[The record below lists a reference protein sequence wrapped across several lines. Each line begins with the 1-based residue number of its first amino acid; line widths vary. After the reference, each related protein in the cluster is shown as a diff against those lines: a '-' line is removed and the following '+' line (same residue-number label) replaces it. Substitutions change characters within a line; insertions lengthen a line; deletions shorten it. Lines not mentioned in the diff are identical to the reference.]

1 MAKVPEA
8 GLTPVQFEILEV
20 AWAAVDGAAAD
31 DSAAEGASV
40 AEIWERVAKSR
51 DVGRTTVLNLVD
63 RLEKRGWL
71 ARKKVAGVFR
81 YRPTVSREA
90 AAGSVAA
97 EFVDAFF
104 SGSAS
109 ELVMSLLG
117 SKKISADEVA
127 ELRALLD
134 ARSQEKTSRDKK
146 GKETR

>member
-1 MAKVPEA
+1 MGQVPDA
-8 GLTPVQFEILEV
+8 TLTPVQFEILEV
-20 AWAAVDGAAAD
+20 AWAATD
-31 DSAAEGASV
+31 GASV
-40 AEIWERVAKSR
+40 AEIWESVAKSR

-71 ARKKVAGVFR
+71 ARKKVQGVFR
-81 YRPTVSREA
+81 YTPTVSREK

-117 SKKISADEVA
+117 SKRISADEVA
-127 ELRALLD
+127 QLQALLD
-134 ARSQEKTSRDKK
+134 ARSREKNS
-146 GKETR
+146 KENKSKEIR

>member
-1 MAKVPEA
+1 MGQVPDA
-8 GLTPVQFEILEV
+8 SLTPVQFEILEV
-20 AWAAVDGAAAD
+20 AWAATD
-31 DSAAEGASV
+31 GASV
-40 AEIWERVAKSR
+40 AEIWEAVAKSR

-71 ARKKVAGVFR
+71 ARKKVQGVFR
-81 YRPTVSREA
+81 YTPTVSREK

-117 SKKISADEVA
+117 SKRISADEVA
-127 ELRALLD
+127 QLQALLD
-134 ARSQEKTSRDKK
+134 ARSREKNS
-146 GKETR
+146 KENKSKEIR

>member
-1 MAKVPEA
+1 MAKLPDA

-20 AWAAVDGAAAD
+20 TWN
-31 DSAAEGASV
+31 AAEGASV
-40 AEIWERVAKSR
+40 AEIWEAVAKSR

-71 ARKKVAGVFR
+71 ARKKVDGVFR
-81 YRPTVSREA
+81 YRPTVSREEA
-90 AAGSVAA
+90 SGNAAA

>member
-20 AWAAVDGAAAD
+20 AWSAVDKG
-31 DSAAEGASV
+31 AAEGASV
-40 AEIWERVAKSR
+40 AEIWEAVATSR
-51 DVGRTTVLNLVD
+51 DVGRTTILNLVD

-71 ARKKVAGVFR
+71 ARKKVDGVFR
-81 YRPTVSREA
+81 YRPTVSRDEA
-90 AAGSVAA
+90 AGNEAV

-117 SKKISADEVA
+117 SKKISAAEVA
-127 ELRALLD
+127 ELRAVLD
-134 ARSQEKTSRDKK
+134 ARSRDKK